1 MILFG
6 KCHNKSTILFPTSLL
21 NNISN
26 LGPIPEID
34 EILEKIGVNSCGRII
49 KYNNHLFW
57 TYMKTNTK
65 YLKKQIIYKWSHS
78 GTKET
83 DILYNK
89 LIVNKINSFSLKEL
103 YLILEL
109 LSKNSDPENYL
120 ILTKKKNSEKKFKA
134 LINKINS

>member
-1 MILFG
+1 
-6 KCHNKSTILFPTSLL
+6 
-21 NNISN
+21 
-26 LGPIPEID
+26 
-34 EILEKIGVNSCGRII
+34 
-49 KYNNHLFW
+49 
-57 TYMKTNTK
+57 MKTNTK
-65 YLKKQIIYKWSHS
+65 YLKKQIIYKCSHS

-134 LINKINS
+134 LINKINF

>member
-1 MILFG
+1 
-6 KCHNKSTILFPTSLL
+6 
-21 NNISN
+21 
-26 LGPIPEID
+26 
-34 EILEKIGVNSCGRII
+34 
-49 KYNNHLFW
+49 
-57 TYMKTNTK
+57 MKTNTK
-65 YLKKQIIYKWSHS
+65 YLKKQIIYKCSHS

-83 DILYNK
+83 DILHNK

>member
-1 MILFG
+1 
-6 KCHNKSTILFPTSLL
+6 
-21 NNISN
+21 
-26 LGPIPEID
+26 
-34 EILEKIGVNSCGRII
+34 
-49 KYNNHLFW
+49 
-57 TYMKTNTK
+57 MKTNTK
-65 YLKKQIIYKWSHS
+65 YLKKQIINKCSHS